1 MATIESA
8 VRSMLTQGTTL
19 SSVGIPDSRI
29 AHGYRLQDSI
39 LPALTYELD
48 QDERLS
54 IGSPALARV
63 QVEIRVIAERTE
75 AALAVLDDVQA
86 VCVPGTYDTVPFSAV
101 QWLGH
106 TIEPANTADGDENTP
121 AELVCMA
128 DIYYTEP

>member
-8 VRSMLTQGTTL
+8 VRAMLTQGTTL
-19 SSVGIPDSRI
+19 STVGIPDSRV

-48 QDERLS
+48 QDERIS
-54 IGSPALARV
+54 IGVPALARV

-86 VCVPGTYDTVPFSAV
+86 VCVPGVYDTVNFSAV

-106 TIEPANTADGDENTP
+106 TIEPANTADGDENQP
-121 AELVCMA
+121 AELVCTA
-128 DIYYTEP
+128 EIIYTEP

>member
-8 VRSMLTQGTTL
+8 VRAMLTAGSTL
-19 SSVGIPDSRI
+19 STVGIPDSRV

-39 LPALTYELD
+39 LPALTFELD

-63 QVEIRVIAERTE
+63 QVEIRAIFERTE
-75 AALAVLDDVQA
+75 AALAILDDIRT
-86 VCVPGTYDTVPFSAV
+86 VCVPGTFDGVIVTAV
-101 QWLGH
+101 EWLGH
-106 TIEPANTADGDENTP
+106 TIEPANTADGDESQP
-121 AELVCMA
+121 AELVCSI